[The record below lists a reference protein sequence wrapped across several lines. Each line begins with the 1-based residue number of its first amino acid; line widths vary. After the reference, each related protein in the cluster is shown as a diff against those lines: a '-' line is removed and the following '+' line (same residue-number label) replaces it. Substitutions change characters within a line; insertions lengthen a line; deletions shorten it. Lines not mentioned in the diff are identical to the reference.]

1 METAP
6 SSEIRTER
14 ARLAAARDAL
24 RRMRED
30 VLATEAS
37 LGDAVVD
44 KYTNAV
50 LRRSREQRA
59 ELLADLPD
67 VPLFFGRLAY
77 PRGRLFDDGGGP
89 RDGDRPDSP
98 DLGYIGR
105 RNVHDGTGTPVV
117 LDWRA
122 PVAAAFYRAS
132 PRDPMGV
139 LARRRYGFGAGGE
152 LTAFEDEDLT
162 APGPDAA
169 PGGAEE
175 AAPGG
180 AEEAAPGGGLLAAE
194 IERPRTGPMRDI
206 VATIQ
211 PEQDDLVR
219 APLEATLCVQG
230 APGTGKT
237 AVGLHR
243 IAYLLYTER
252 QRLARSGVAIVGPN
266 RSFLSYIRNVLPA
279 LGEVRVEQTTLAG
292 LLGLGEA
299 RGTDTAEAARVK
311 GGARMAEVIRR
322 DLRSLLREP
331 EEEITVAV
339 GARRYRVPAEDAAAL
354 FGDLTAQDLPYAAGR
369 ELLAQRIAAAVQSA
383 MERAG
388 RPCDARTRA
397 RLARSREVASAVAAI
412 WPKADPVRLVLGLLT
427 DPGRLAR
434 AAEGLLT
441 PEEQEAILLPGR
453 PRGPKSARWSEADLA
468 LIDEA
473 ACLIERPDPVGHLAV
488 DEAQDLSPMQCR
500 ALARRAGAGSATVL
514 GDLAQATRPGA
525 VRDWDELLAHLGRPG
540 AERAVLDRGYR
551 VPAQIIDFAARLL
564 PRIAPGLGA
573 PSSARRTPGSLRLT
587 RAAPGGLAAAAA
599 AACADAL
606 RADGSVGLIAAD
618 AGLPDLRRALIDAGL
633 AAALL
638 GTDENA
644 MEAERLVCVP
654 ASLAKGLEFD
664 TVVAAE
670 PAAIAASAPGG
681 PDRGLRLLYVALTRA
696 VTRLHVVHAEPL
708 PGALAEPGI
717 RAAAA
722 GPARK

>member
-1 METAP
+1 METAL

-14 ARLAAARDAL
+14 ARLDAARDAL

-30 VLATEAS
+30 VLTTETS

-50 LRRSREQRA
+50 LRRSRERRA

-67 VPLFFGRLAY
+67 VPLFFGRLAF
-77 PRGRLFDDGGGP
+77 PRGRLFDGEDGGP

-162 APGPDAA
+162 AGGPG
-169 PGGAEE
+169 GGAED
-175 AAPGG
+175 GR
-180 AEEAAPGGGLLAAE
+180 GGGLLAAE

-219 APLEATLCVQG
+219 APLETTLCVQG

-237 AVGLHR
+237 AVALHR

-252 QRLARSGVAIVGPN
+252 DRLNRSGVAIVGPN

-299 RGTDTAEAARVK
+299 RRTDTAEAARVK
-311 GGARMAEVIRR
+311 GDARMAEVIRR

-331 EEEITVAV
+331 EQEVAVAV
-339 GARRYRVPAEDAAAL
+339 GARRYRVPAEDVAAL
-354 FGDLTAQDLPYAAGR
+354 FGGLAAQDLPYAAGR
-369 ELLAQRIAAAVQSA
+369 DLLAQRIAGAVQSA

-412 WPKADPVRLVLGLLT
+412 WPEADPVKLVLGLLT
-427 DPGRLAR
+427 DPDRLAR

-441 PEEQEAILLPGR
+441 PEEQEAVLLPGR
-453 PRGPKSARWSEADLA
+453 PRGPESARWSEADLA

-473 ACLIERPDPVGHLAV
+473 ACLIERPGSVGHLAV

-500 ALARRAGAGSATVL
+500 ALARRAGTGSATVL

-525 VRDWDELLAHLGRPG
+525 VRDWDELLDHLGRPG

-551 VPAQIIDFAARLL
+551 VPAQVIGFAARLL
-564 PRIAPGLGA
+564 PHIAPGLGA
-573 PSSARRTPGSLRLT
+573 PVSARRAPGALRLT

-606 RADGSVGLIAAD
+606 RTEGSVGLIAAD
-618 AGLPDLRRALIDAGL
+618 ADLPDLHRALLGAGL

-644 MEAERLVCVP
+644 LEAERLVCVP

-681 PDRGLRLLYVALTRA
+681 PARGLRLLYVALTRA
-696 VTRLHVVHAEPL
+696 VTRLHVVHADPL
-708 PGALAEPGI
+708 PDALADPG
-717 RAAAA
+717 A
-722 GPARK
+722 